1 MDRLRLS
8 GSGNQAPPG
17 FEARDRISPLGGGER
32 IRMYT
37 TEELREMFAGC
48 ETAQN
53 IINEQ
58 IGDVDGKAVWYP
70 WDHERVRIP
79 VTPEAIIR
87 EVQDAWDALALSRED
102 EARELVD
109 PGELAALQRIAEGRY
124 ELRAQYCADSAT
136 DEEE

>member
-1 MDRLRLS
+1 
-8 GSGNQAPPG
+8 
-17 FEARDRISPLGGGER
+17 
-32 IRMYT
+32 MYT
-37 TEELREMFAGC
+37 MEELREMFAGC

-70 WDHERVRIP
+70 WDHERIRIP

-124 ELRAQYCADSAT
+124 EHELRAQYCADSAT

>member
-1 MDRLRLS
+1 
-8 GSGNQAPPG
+8 
-17 FEARDRISPLGGGER
+17 
-32 IRMYT
+32 MYT

-70 WDHERVRIP
+70 WDHERIRIP

-124 ELRAQYCADSAT
+124 EHELRAQYCADSAT